1 MTTLALRNRNMID
14 SLFNDVFDDFFTGNT
29 RLRDLIWPRPNKT
42 AQVINRDD
50 DWQIIFAVPG
60 VKKDEVEIKIDDH
73 VLTVSYSDKKAD
85 DRYNFVSSF
94 SRSWNVD
101 RDVDVNK
108 IEANHEDGILS
119 IVIPKPENKKRV
131 TRVIDIS

>member
-14 SLFNDVFDDFFTGNT
+14 SLFSDVFDDFFTGNA
-29 RLRDLIWPRPNKT
+29 LARPYMAQANKN
-42 AQVINRDD
+42 AQVINRDE
-50 DWQIIFAVPG
+50 DWQIVFAVPG

-73 VLTVSYSDKKAD
+73 ILTVSYSNKKED

-101 RDVDVNK
+101 RDVDVSK
-108 IEANHEDGILS
+108 IAANHEDGILS
-119 IVIPKPENKKRV
+119 ITVPKPENKKRV

>member
-29 RLRDLIWPRPNKT
+29 MARPYMAAANKT

>member
-29 RLRDLIWPRPNKT
+29 LTRPYMAPTNKT
-42 AQVINRDD
+42 AQVINRDE
-50 DWQIIFAVPG
+50 DWQIVFAVPG

-73 VLTVSYSDKKAD
+73 VLTVSYNNKKED
-85 DRYNFVSSF
+85 DRYSFVSSF

-101 RDVDVNK
+101 RDVDVDK
-108 IEANHEDGILS
+108 IKADHEDGILS
-119 IVIPKPENKKRV
+119 ITVPKPENKKRV
-131 TRVIDIS
+131 TRIIDIS